1 MFVAFC
7 PMFRA
12 VVGVARVGA
21 WAASW
26 RIITEPG
33 DVLWRPRKSRG
44 GGRTSARVRAQRR
57 SAEPVF
63 VCLTRPPVRIPC
75 PVGRLSQNDSS
86 GTLRLRFAAGHDVT
100 GERGGMMEWSIDAL
114 GWCGAV
120 VVLLAYALV
129 STRRVEGDSVLYQ
142 MLNIVGAALL
152 ITNTVYLGAYPSA
165 FVNVIW
171 IAIAGYS
178 LFKRPGATVDTS
190 ADG

>member
-1 MFVAFC
+1 
-7 PMFRA
+7 
-12 VVGVARVGA
+12 
-21 WAASW
+21 
-26 RIITEPG
+26 
-33 DVLWRPRKSRG
+33 
-44 GGRTSARVRAQRR
+44 
-57 SAEPVF
+57 
-63 VCLTRPPVRIPC
+63 
-75 PVGRLSQNDSS
+75 
-86 GTLRLRFAAGHDVT
+86 
-100 GERGGMMEWSIDAL
+100 MMEWSIDAL

-178 LFKRPGATVDTS
+178 LFKRPGVTVDTS

>member
-1 MFVAFC
+1 
-7 PMFRA
+7 
-12 VVGVARVGA
+12 
-21 WAASW
+21 
-26 RIITEPG
+26 
-33 DVLWRPRKSRG
+33 
-44 GGRTSARVRAQRR
+44 
-57 SAEPVF
+57 
-63 VCLTRPPVRIPC
+63 
-75 PVGRLSQNDSS
+75 
-86 GTLRLRFAAGHDVT
+86 
-100 GERGGMMEWSIDAL
+100 MMEWSIDAL